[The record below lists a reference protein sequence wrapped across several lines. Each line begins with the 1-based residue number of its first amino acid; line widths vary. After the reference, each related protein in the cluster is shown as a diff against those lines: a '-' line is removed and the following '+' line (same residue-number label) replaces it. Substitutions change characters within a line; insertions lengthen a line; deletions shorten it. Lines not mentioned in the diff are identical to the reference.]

1 MSSLDCSGKN
11 RDEVSQNPALT
22 SNDSTLGG
30 AAASDSKSIICIQ
43 NTVAAVMKFDPKT
56 VYGKKMEETHLHTH
70 THTHADTPK
79 APAGRKSLSARPAM
93 HQQFLDSFSEQ
104 ANGWAKSSAV
114 HGRFDLEI

>member
-70 THTHADTPK
+70 THTRRHTKGPCRTEEPFREAGN
-79 APAGRKSLSARPAM
+79 APAAPGQL
-93 HQQFLDSFSEQ
+93 Q
-104 ANGWAKSSAV
+104 
-114 HGRFDLEI
+114 